1 MNTDFFLFG
10 LEFEFYLKDTK
21 DKANFIKELNEK
33 LNINLIDLTH
43 THYAENPEEWILSVE
58 KTMPILRNKNG
69 YELTSPILYFDKLKP
84 TIDTVLEILQE
95 YSFTN
100 ESCGFHFHI
109 SAENEDLVEPNIIK
123 FLLLLNENKVFD
135 DYRIRNEFVLN
146 IMDVLKNTNLD
157 IFRKFY
163 KCLEKYY
170 NVYFVDLDQKHI
182 EIRILGDENY
192 EYNENIS
199 DFIYSVSKYFYF
211 SMTEDENE
219 KYVILLE
226 EFKKENSGNQTILYK
241 EDLEKLAIEHEL
253 TFDEMFKKAKRTRI
267 LNTERR
273 LPND

>member
-1 MNTDFFLFG
+1 MNTDYFLFG
-10 LEFEFYLKDTK
+10 LEFEFYLKDEN
-21 DKANFIKELNEK
+21 DKTHFINELNKK
-33 LNINLIDLTH
+33 LNVKLLDLTS
-43 THYAENPEEWILSVE
+43 TYYAENPEEWILSIE
-58 KTMPILRNKNG
+58 KTMPILGNKNG
-69 YELTSPILYFDKLKP
+69 YELTSPILYFDELKH
-84 TIDTVLEILQE
+84 TINIVLEILQE
-95 YSFTN
+95 YCFTN

-109 SAENEDLVEPNIIK
+109 SAESEDLVEPDIIK
-123 FLLLLNENKVFD
+123 FLLLLNENKVFN

-157 IFRKFY
+157 IFKKFY
-163 KCLEKYY
+163 KCLGKYY

-226 EFKKENSGNQTILYK
+226 EFKKENSSNQTILYK
-241 EDLEKLAIEHEL
+241 DDLEMLAIKHEL

-267 LNTERR
+267 LNTEGR

>member
-1 MNTDFFLFG
+1 MNTDCFIFG
-10 LEFEFYLKDTK
+10 LEFEFYLKDEN
-21 DKANFIKELNEK
+21 DKTNFINELNKK
-33 LNINLIDLTH
+33 LNIKLLDLTH
-43 THYAENPEEWILSVE
+43 TDYAENPEEWILSIE
-58 KTMPILRNKNG
+58 KTMPILGNKNG
-69 YELTSPILYFDKLKP
+69 YEFTTPILSFDELKS
-84 TIDTVLEILQE
+84 TIETVLEILQD

-109 SAENEDLVEPNIIK
+109 SAESEDLVEPDIIK

-157 IFRKFY
+157 IFKKFY
-163 KCLEKYY
+163 KCLGKYY

-199 DFIYSVSKYFYF
+199 EFIYSVSKYFYF

-226 EFKKENSGNQTILYK
+226 EFKKENSTNQTILYK
-241 EDLEKLAIEHEL
+241 DDLEKLAIEHEL
-253 TFDEMFKKAKRTRI
+253 TFNEMFKKAKRTRI
-267 LNTERR
+267 LNTEGR

>member
-1 MNTDFFLFG
+1 MNTDYFLFG
-10 LEFEFYLKDTK
+10 LEFEFYLKDED
-21 DKANFIKELNEK
+21 DKTNFINKLNKK

-43 THYAENPEEWILSVE
+43 TYYAENPEEWILSVE

-226 EFKKENSGNQTILYK
+226 EFKKENSGYQSILYT
-241 EDLEKLAIEHEL
+241 EDLKKLGIEHEL